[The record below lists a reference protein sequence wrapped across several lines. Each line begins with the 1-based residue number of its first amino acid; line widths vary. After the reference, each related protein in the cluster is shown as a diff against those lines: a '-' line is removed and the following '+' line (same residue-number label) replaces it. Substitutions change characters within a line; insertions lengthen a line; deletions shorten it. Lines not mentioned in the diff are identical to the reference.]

1 MPSPTRTAPAAT
13 PTPTQARSPAVVTPA
28 ASTSTATATPSKTP
42 RPPTPTATAALPSLR
57 DFKNG
62 AWLEQEDR
70 RLADSIKRFGWLQ
83 DGIDTTE
90 SKAIQALLYIA
101 VDSRAVT
108 RSLVSLP
115 WVQDGIEAVEAEA
128 IDWTGNFASAEVAS
142 AVVSLGWMQDG
153 IDAGEV
159 TTIEELSYIA
169 NRDARVGLSL
179 VSLDWVGDGLQGV
192 EAEAINWIGNFGEA
206 GVASAVVSLG
216 WVQDGIDGAE
226 VTTIEELSYIANR
239 DARVGLSL
247 VSLDWVG
254 DGLDDAE
261 TEAINWFGNFGETE
275 VASAVMA
282 LGWVQDG
289 INAAEVTA
297 IEELSYIA
305 NRDAQVSLSLVAL
318 GWVQDGVDGAEAEAI
333 NWIGNIRSSA
343 AALPAISLSWVQ
355 DGIEGGEMTA
365 IQELS
370 YLTNR
375 DAAAAERI
383 VLMPFLES
391 IEPADIAALES
402 LRVLAAYDTQMLR
415 NIVSHPT
422 LHDGITDEL
431 APLVATLEGV
441 AKTNP
446 GLAGAMLTPNGASL
460 EERTITLPMA
470 GDVTLAII
478 RTGPGAARSM
488 DLLEDSVRS
497 AEEFMGTPLPTKFVG
512 LLFEEA
518 VVGSFAG
525 TNFGTHMAI
534 LPKYDVDDGSREAEF
549 ASQSIAHEVAH
560 YYWSGNADWVDEGA
574 AELMAAISES
584 RRTGSPVGAT
594 SYPCAHAGSIV
605 DLEGLE
611 ADRDAREF
619 RCNYSLGE
627 RLFVDLYD
635 ALGDEKFREG
645 FRNLYLA
652 SEVEDDADNR
662 RGTSVGIGHLREA
675 FRPLGEDAG
684 TVIVRWYDGSEPH
697 NLSRLDASPV
707 DPSLQSINGKIEEAY
722 VTTSDD
728 GPPVSAFSAGAVS
741 DWVYLTL
748 KYSYDVSGDP
758 REIEL
763 DIVEYYEDGFSFRRR
778 SGSLTA
784 EAKYI
789 GGTSWFSVGASPT
802 RKWATGRHFVYVYV
816 DGRKVAEVEYE
827 VTP

>member
-1 MPSPTRTAPAAT
+1 MPSPTGTAPAI
-13 PTPTQARSPAVVTPA
+13 TPTQTPAPSPSTVTPVPA
-28 ASTSTATATPSKTP
+28 TSTATATPTKTP
-42 RPPTPTATAALPSLR
+42 RPPSPTATAALPSLR
-57 DFKNG
+57 DFTNG

-128 IDWTGNFASAEVAS
+128 IDWIGNFAAAEVAS
-142 AVVSLGWMQDG
+142 TVVSLGWIQDG
-153 IDAGEV
+153 IDAGAL

-179 VSLDWVGDGLQGV
+179 VSLGWVGDGLQGV
-192 EAEAINWIGNFGEA
+192 EVEAINWIGNFGEA
-206 GVASAVVSLG
+206 EVASAVVSLG
-216 WVQDGIDGAE
+216 WVQDGVDGAE
-226 VTTIEELSYIANR
+226 VRTLEELSYIANR
-239 DARVGLSL
+239 SGQVGLAL
-247 VSLDWVG
+247 ASLDWVQ
-254 DGLDDAE
+254 DGLDEAE
-261 TEAINWFGNFGETE
+261 TETINWFGNFGEAE
-275 VASAVMA
+275 VAASAISLDWME
-282 LGWVQDG
+282 DG
-289 INAAEVTA
+289 IQAGETRA
-297 IEELSYIA
+297 IEELSYLA
-305 NRDAQVSLSLVAL
+305 NRDA
-318 GWVQDGVDGAEAEAI
+318 GAA
-333 NWIGNIRSSA
+333 R
-343 AALPAISLSWVQ
+343 
-355 DGIEGGEMTA
+355 
-365 IQELS
+365 
-370 YLTNR
+370 
-375 DAAAAERI
+375 RI
-383 VLMPFLES
+383 VLMPFLATLG
-391 IEPADIAALES
+391 PADVPALES
-402 LRVLAAYDTQMLR
+402 LRLLAAYAPESFGSIM
-415 NIVSHPT
+415 SHEA

-431 APLVATLEGV
+431 APLVATLHGV
-441 AKTNP
+441 AKTSP
-446 GLAGAMLTPNGASL
+446 GLIDVLLDPGKVSL
-460 EERTITLPMA
+460 EERTIRLPLS
-470 GDVTLAII
+470 GDVTLVIV

-488 DLLEDSVRS
+488 DLLEAAVRG
-497 AEEFMGTPLPTKFVG
+497 AEEFMGAPFPTRYVG
-512 LLFEEA
+512 LLFENA
-518 VVGSFAG
+518 VTGSFAG

-549 ASQSIAHEVAH
+549 AGQNIAHEVAH
-560 YYWSGNADWVDEGA
+560 YYWGGNADWVDEGA
-574 AELMAAISES
+574 AELMAAVSES
-584 RRTGSPVGAT
+584 RRTGSPVGVT

-605 DLEGLE
+605 ELEGLE

-662 RGTSVGIGHLREA
+662 RGTHVGIGHLRAA
-675 FRPLGEDAG
+675 FGAADTDASA
-684 TVIVRWYDGSEPH
+684 VIGRWYNGSGPH
-697 NLSRLDASPV
+697 ELSRLDSSPV
-707 DPSLQSINGKIEEAY
+707 EPSLQSINGKIEEAY

-778 SGSLTA
+778 ARDITA

-789 GGTSWFSVGASPT
+789 GGTSWFSVGAYPP

-816 DGRKVAEVEYE
+816 GDRKVAEVEYE